1 MGGKSVSSKHM
12 NTLKIFLPKLV
23 RGQELATQP
32 SSSHKSTV
40 CSPTLMNF

>member
-1 MGGKSVSSKHM
+1 MGGKERI
-12 NTLKIFLPKLV
+12 LKTYEHAQNFLPKLV